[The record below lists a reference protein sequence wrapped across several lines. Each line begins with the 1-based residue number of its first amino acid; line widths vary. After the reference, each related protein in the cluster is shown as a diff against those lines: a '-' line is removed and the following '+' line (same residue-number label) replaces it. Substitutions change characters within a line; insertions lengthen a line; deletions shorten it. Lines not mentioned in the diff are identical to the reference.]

1 MEKKQHYNLF
11 SETRHSTIKIFPI
24 IDGLTYSSF
33 KKIGHG
39 TFGTVFRCIC
49 DQTNETLSI
58 KSVFQD
64 PRYKNREL
72 GILLLLNHINI
83 IHIKNYF
90 YTEKADIYEENTI
103 LNGTTSN
110 IEGENTINNKIKNSV
125 NITND
130 NNDINNFLRKNSIYD
145 TKNLIASKNSITP
158 EKYLNIVMDYF
169 PYNLSEF
176 IQKHSFISI
185 TPMSILDFKIYCF
198 QMFHGLNYLHCIG
211 VCHRDIKPHN
221 ILLNDEN
228 KKLVFCDFGS
238 AKKLIKN
245 EPNISYVCSRYYRA
259 PELIFNSQFYNDKV
273 DIWGVGCCICEMI
286 IGEPLFK
293 GKSSIEQIV
302 EIIKLLGTP
311 NKKDI
316 HSMNPNY
323 NIYKF
328 PLIKCF
334 TIKEAFK
341 NVLHSIPENF
351 FDLITKI
358 LIYNPKKRIS
368 PLEAMAH
375 PFFDDLRD
383 ENNVI
388 SDNLNNILFYSFNNE
403 EFEHDRNHLIFN
415 KIIPDW
421 AVEKNLLL
429 QKAKKIYS
437 GS

>member
-145 TKNLIASKNSITP
+145 TKNLIASKNSIIP

-185 TPMSILDFKIYCF
+185 TP
-198 QMFHGLNYLHCIG
+198 H
-211 VCHRDIKPHN
+211 
-221 ILLNDEN
+221 
-228 KKLVFCDFGS
+228 
-238 AKKLIKN
+238 
-245 EPNISYVCSRYYRA
+245 ISTLS
-259 PELIFNSQFYNDKV
+259 L
-273 DIWGVGCCICEMI
+273 
-286 IGEPLFK
+286 
-293 GKSSIEQIV
+293 
-302 EIIKLLGTP
+302 
-311 NKKDI
+311 
-316 HSMNPNY
+316 
-323 NIYKF
+323 
-328 PLIKCF
+328 
-334 TIKEAFK
+334 
-341 NVLHSIPENF
+341 
-351 FDLITKI
+351 
-358 LIYNPKKRIS
+358 
-368 PLEAMAH
+368 
-375 PFFDDLRD
+375 
-383 ENNVI
+383 
-388 SDNLNNILFYSFNNE
+388 
-403 EFEHDRNHLIFN
+403 
-415 KIIPDW
+415 
-421 AVEKNLLL
+421 
-429 QKAKKIYS
+429 
-437 GS
+437 